1 MNTINLNLEE
11 DLTALLRQPNQPVQS
26 TVREFVVLELY
37 RRGTISSG
45 KAAQSLGMPRFD
57 FVRYASK
64 LGIAFY
70 EMTAD
75 EWENEKAQIEA
86 LSLERIEH

>member
-1 MNTINLNLEE
+1 MRAININLEN
-11 DLTALLRQPNQPVQS
+11 DLTALLHQSNQPLQE

-57 FVRYASK
+57 FVRYVSR
-64 LGIAFY
+64 LGLAFY

-75 EWENEKAQIEA
+75 EWENEKVQVAA
-86 LSLERIEH
+86 LCL

>member
-1 MNTINLNLEE
+1 MKAINLNLEN
-11 DLTALLRQPNQPVQS
+11 DLTALLHQSNQPLQE
-26 TVREFVVLELY
+26 TVREFIVLELY

-57 FVRYASK
+57 FVRYASR

-70 EMTAD
+70 EMTDD
-75 EWENEKAQIEA
+75 EWDNEKAQIEA
-86 LSLERIEH
+86 LNA

>member
-1 MNTINLNLEE
+1 MRAINLNLEN
-11 DLTALLRQPNQPVQS
+11 DLAALLHQSNQPLQE

-57 FVRYASK
+57 FVRYASR

-70 EMTAD
+70 EMTPD
-75 EWENEKAQIEA
+75 EWENEKAQI
-86 LSLERIEH
+86 SRI